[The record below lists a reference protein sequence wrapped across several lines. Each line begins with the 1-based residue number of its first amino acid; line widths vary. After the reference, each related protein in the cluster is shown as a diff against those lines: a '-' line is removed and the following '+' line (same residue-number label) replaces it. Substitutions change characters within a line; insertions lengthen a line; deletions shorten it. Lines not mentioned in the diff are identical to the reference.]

1 MKKTLIAILAVA
13 AMLAVL
19 VGVGAYYWMADTPRQ
34 NDPSGVGDARGNQIG
49 DRCYG
54 YDLPIVTGDG
64 VTAQT
69 IDPSATGTITVL
81 NFWGTWCTPCVNEL
95 PYFDRIASEYGETV
109 TVIAA
114 HGMNTPTAPAFIGQ
128 YYPDTAIIF
137 ANDYA
142 ADPANPLKEDGYYT
156 TLGGR
161 GTYPY
166 TLVLDKDGVITE
178 IFYSSVTY
186 EMLKEAVDSALS

>member
-1 MKKTLIAILAVA
+1 
-13 AMLAVL
+13 MLAVL
-19 VGVGAYYWMADTPRQ
+19 GGTVAWFWINDTPRQ
-34 NDPSGVGDARGNQIG
+34 NDPAGTQEQRGNQIG
-49 DRCYG
+49 DLCYG
-54 YDLPIVTGDG
+54 YDLAVVNGDG
-64 VTAQT
+64 VTGGT
-69 IDPSATGTITVL
+69 IDPSATGTVTVL

-95 PYFDRIASEYGETV
+95 PYFDRVATECGDKV
-109 TVIAA
+109 TVIAV

-128 YYPDTAIIF
+128 YYPDSKIIF

-166 TLVLDKDGVITE
+166 TLVLDANGVITE

-186 EMLKEAVDSALS
+186 EMLITAVDAAVEGAQ